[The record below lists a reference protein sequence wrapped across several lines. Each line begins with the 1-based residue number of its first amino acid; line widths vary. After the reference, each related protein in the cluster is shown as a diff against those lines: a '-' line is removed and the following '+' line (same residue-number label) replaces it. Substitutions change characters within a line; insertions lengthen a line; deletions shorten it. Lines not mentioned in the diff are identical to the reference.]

1 MEKSSKAEM
10 YFSDFLD
17 AMTIAVD
24 NAHVLADEIFT
35 GYFDKCTPEHDNHL
49 IRLQL
54 EQHRFLCFSN
64 ILCGVLREA
73 ADTITRYRLYLDEIE
88 QKKSAPS
95 NGTKRER
102 KSGDDATSTG
112 IP

>member
-10 YFSDFLD
+10 YLSDLLD
-17 AMTIAVD
+17 EMSRAID

-35 GYFDKCTPEHDNHL
+35 RYFDKCTPEHDNYL

-54 EQHRFLCFSN
+54 EQHRFSCFSN
-64 ILCGVLREA
+64 ILCAVLRDA

-112 IP
+112 VP

>member
-10 YFSDFLD
+10 YFSDLLD
-17 AMTIAVD
+17 EMSRAID

-35 GYFDKCTPEHDNHL
+35 GYFDKCTPENDNRL

-54 EQHRFLCFSN
+54 ECHRFSCFAN
-64 ILCGVLREA
+64 VLCGVLREA
-73 ADTITRYRLYLDEIE
+73 ADTIAQYRLYLDEIE

-102 KSGDDATSTG
+102 KSGNDIASTG
-112 IP
+112 TP